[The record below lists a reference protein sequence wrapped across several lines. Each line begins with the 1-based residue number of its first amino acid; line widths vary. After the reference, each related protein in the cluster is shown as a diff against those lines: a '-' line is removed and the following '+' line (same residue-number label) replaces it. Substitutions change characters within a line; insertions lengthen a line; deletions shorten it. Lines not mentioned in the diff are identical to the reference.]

1 MSNDDFLIGDEDVQ
15 AYVDGALSEEKRME
29 FERQLERD
37 PMLAERVAQ
46 YFALNSMLHARYDSV
61 LAESVPSRLRPGTQG
76 RWAAAIDWRRWGGM
90 AAALVVGIGIGAGMA
105 GGVGRPGSARPAPI
119 ADAGLAQR
127 ADGIIDVS
135 ESFARQSAI
144 AHVIYAPEVRRPV
157 EVGVDREQELVKWV
171 SNRLGADVRPPVLTG
186 TGFTLMGGRLLPG
199 SNGPVAQFMYHDANG
214 ERITL
219 CISHRALAG
228 DMTAFKLYR
237 DGPVNVFYW
246 IDGNFG
252 YAVSGGIDRTR
263 LLALAHDVYAQLTRD
278 GQRGGAR

>member
-15 AYVDGALSEEKRME
+15 AYVDGALPEEKRLE
-29 FERQLERD
+29 FERRLERD
-37 PMLAERVAQ
+37 PVLAERVAQ

-61 LAESVPSRLRPGTQG
+61 LAEPVPSRLRPGARG
-76 RWAAAIDWRRWGGM
+76 RWTAAIDWRRWGGM
-90 AAALVVGIGIGAGMA
+90 AAALAVGIGIGAGMA
-105 GGVGRPGSARPAPI
+105 GGMGRPGGWRPAPV

-127 ADGIIDVS
+127 TDGIIDVS

-263 LLALAHDVYAQLTRD
+263 LLALAHDVYAQLTGD
-278 GQRGGAR
+278 GQRTGAR

>member
-1 MSNDDFLIGDEDVQ
+1 MSNEDFPIGDEDLQ
-15 AYVDGALSEEKRME
+15 AYVDGALPEEKRLE
-29 FERQLERD
+29 FERRLERD
-37 PMLAERVAQ
+37 PVLAERVAQ

-61 LAESVPSRLRPGTQG
+61 LTEPVPSRLRPGTSG
-76 RWAAAIDWRRWGGM
+76 RRTAAVDWRRWGGM
-90 AAALVVGIGIGAGMA
+90 AAALVLGIGIGAGLGA
-105 GGVGRPGSARPAPI
+105 GLDGWRAGPVADAELAERTGGV
-119 ADAGLAQR
+119 
-127 ADGIIDVS
+127 IDVS

-263 LLALAHDVYAQLTRD
+263 LLALAHDVYAQLTRENPR
-278 GQRGGAR
+278 RGGS